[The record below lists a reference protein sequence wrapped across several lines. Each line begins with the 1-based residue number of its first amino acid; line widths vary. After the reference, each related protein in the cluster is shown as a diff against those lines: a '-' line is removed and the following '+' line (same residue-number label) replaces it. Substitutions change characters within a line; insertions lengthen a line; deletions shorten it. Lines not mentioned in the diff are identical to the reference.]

1 MPTVN
6 PVQAGFFIDEYYEI
20 DQLSVSCADPYSK
33 QMIETPV
40 RGQECKHLG
49 CFDLQTFLVF
59 QERSQKRAWL
69 CPLCKRDARIL
80 IVDKYQ
86 LTIMEQIRDLSKA
99 PGKIIYF
106 SNGNID
112 F

>member
-1 MPTVN
+1 MCYTKKYN
-6 PVQAGFFIDEYYEI
+6 N
-20 DQLSVSCADPYSK
+20 K
-33 QMIETPV
+33 K
-40 RGQECKHLG
+40 CKN
-49 CFDLQTFLVF
+49 
-59 QERSQKRAWL
+59 
-69 CPLCKRDARIL
+69 DARIL

-106 SNGNID
+106 SNGSID

>member
-40 RGQECKHLG
+40 RGQ
-49 CFDLQTFLVF
+49 
-59 QERSQKRAWL
+59 
-69 CPLCKRDARIL
+69 
-80 IVDKYQ
+80 
-86 LTIMEQIRDLSKA
+86 
-99 PGKIIYF
+99 
-106 SNGNID
+106 
-112 F
+112 